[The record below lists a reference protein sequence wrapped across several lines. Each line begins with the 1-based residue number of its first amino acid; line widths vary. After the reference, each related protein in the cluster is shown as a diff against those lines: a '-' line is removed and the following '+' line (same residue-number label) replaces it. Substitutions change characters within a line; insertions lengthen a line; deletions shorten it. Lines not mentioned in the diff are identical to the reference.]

1 MRRSIIAAAALA
13 ALAVAGCT
21 ASVSP
26 SGTST
31 PSAATTTPEASA
43 SPSETASPSE
53 SASQSESASP
63 TAATT
68 ATGGNV
74 SANESAGKVLLTFE
88 QGPQDASTLHGKI
101 VVGQGGCIAFVPV
114 PGGGRPVPILAPAAA
129 SYDGAAAVT
138 IGSATYRFGQLVDLA
153 GIEYDASAEL
163 DAETAQRCGGSQV
176 IWLAGN

>member
-31 PSAATTTPEASA
+31 PSAPTTTTPAA
-43 SPSETASPSE
+43 NASPSE
-53 SASQSESASP
+53 SAGP
-63 TAATT
+63 TSTTT
-68 ATGGNV
+68 ATGGEV
-74 SANESAGKVLLTFE
+74 SATESAGKILLTLE

-114 PGGGRPVPILAPAAA
+114 PGGGRPVPILAPASA
-129 SYDGAAAVT
+129 SYDGADAVT
-138 IGSATYRFGQLVDLA
+138 IGSATYRFGQLVDLE

-163 DAETAQRCGGSQV
+163 DAATAQRCGGSQV